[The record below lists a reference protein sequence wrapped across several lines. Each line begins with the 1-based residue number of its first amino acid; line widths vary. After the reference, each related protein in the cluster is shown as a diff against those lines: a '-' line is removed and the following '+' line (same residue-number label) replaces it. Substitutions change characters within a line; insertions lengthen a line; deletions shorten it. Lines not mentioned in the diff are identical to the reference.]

1 MKGLRFIFIF
11 ILLSMFYG
19 AFSQNKYTLSGTI
32 TDAESGEDLA
42 GAVLSVQNTSYNT
55 ICNPYGF
62 YSITIPEGNS
72 SIEVQFVGYENQ
84 LLEVDLHSSKV
95 INFRMKSVA
104 YELENIEVRGKG
116 ADQNVTSLGMGSLKL
131 NPKQIENIPVLFGER
146 DLIKT
151 MQLLPGV
158 KQAGEGNA
166 GFYVR
171 GGGLDQNL
179 ILLDEAPVYNASHL
193 LGFFSVFNS
202 EAIRDAE
209 LLKGSIPAEYG
220 GRASSVL
227 DIRMKEGN
235 MKDYHTTG
243 NVGLIA
249 SNLSFEGPVKKD
261 VSSFMVSARRTYA
274 DLFLNFA
281 PDKDLRETQL
291 YFYDLN
297 LKTNFKLNETNRLF
311 ISGYLGRDK
320 FRMEDQF
327 GFDWGSKTA
336 TVRLNHTFNEKLF
349 SNSSFIFSNYS
360 YEIDLSGDNDVL
372 LGSVI
377 QDFNLK
383 QDFSWYLNAKNTLK
397 FGANLIFHKIV
408 PGEVKASPGSVYS
421 TLAVRPRRALESAF
435 YISNSQKISERLK
448 IYYGLRLALFSN
460 VGPGDFYS
468 FDSNG
473 DFIKT
478 NSYDRFKWVKTQG
491 GPEPRLALN
500 YLINSKSAVKASYN
514 RIYQFIHLLSN
525 STSSTPTDVWLPSS
539 DNVKPQISDQWSVG
553 YFRNSQRNAIE
564 SSVELYYKNLQNQ
577 IDYRNGADLV
587 FNSTVEAELVF
598 GRGWAYGAE
607 FLFRKNEGKLTGW
620 LGYTWSRTMR
630 QFDLINQIDQ
640 SSKGLPFPARQDMQH
655 DISVVA
661 MYDLAR
667 KLKISATW
675 VYNTG
680 NAVTFPNGKY
690 EVDGRIVGYYTQR
703 NGYRMPDYHRL
714 DMGLTWI
721 RKQTARFESSWNF
734 SVYNAYGRE
743 NAYFISF
750 RQNKVN
756 PDKTE
761 AVQISLFKVIPS
773 VSYKFKF

>member
-1 MKGLRFIFIF
+1 MKCLRFIFIF
-11 ILLSMFYG
+11 ILMSVFSG
-19 AFSQNKYTLSGTI
+19 AFSQNKYTISGTI

-42 GAVLSVQNTSYNT
+42 GALLSVQNTSYNT

-62 YSITIPEGNS
+62 YSITIPEGDFN
-72 SIEVQFVGYENQ
+72 IEVQFVGYENQ
-84 LLEVDLHSSKV
+84 LLEVDLHSSQV

-104 YELENIEVRGKG
+104 YELENIEVRSKR
-116 ADQNVTSLGMGSLKL
+116 ADHNVTSLGMGSLKL

-249 SNLSFEGPVKKD
+249 SNLSFEGPIKED

-421 TLAVRPRRALESAF
+421 TLAVRPRRALESAL
-435 YISNSQKISERLK
+435 YVSNSQQVSERLK

-468 FDSNG
+468 FDSKGNL
-473 DFIKT
+473 IKT
-478 NSYDRFKWVKTQG
+478 NSYDQFEWVKTQG

-500 YLINSKSAVKASYN
+500 YQIGPDDAAKASYN

-553 YFRNSQRNAIE
+553 YFRNSDRNAIE

-620 LGYTWSRTMR
+620 LGYTWSKTMR

-640 SSKGLPFPARQDMQH
+640 NSKGLPFPARQDMQH

-714 DMGLTWI
+714 DLGLIWI
-721 RKQTARFESSWNF
+721 RKQTTRFESSWNF

-750 RQNKVN
+750 RQNKEN
-756 PDKTE
+756 PDQTE

>member
-1 MKGLRFIFIF
+1 MGLRLIIVA
-11 ILLSMFYG
+11 ILLSVFSG
-19 AFSQNKYTLSGTI
+19 AFSQKNYTLSGTI

-42 GAVLSVQNTSYNT
+42 GALLSVKNASYNT
-55 ICNPYGF
+55 ISNPYGF
-62 YSITIPEGNS
+62 YSITLPEGDYG
-72 SIEVQFVGYENQ
+72 IEIQFVGYENQ
-84 LLEVDLHSSKV
+84 LLKVDLYSGQV
-95 INFRMKSVA
+95 INFRMNPVSFN
-104 YELENIEVRGKG
+104 LDDIEVSGQR
-116 ADQNVTSLGMGSLKL
+116 ADHNITSLGMGSVKIS
-131 NPKQIENIPVLFGER
+131 PKQIESIPVLFGER

-151 MQLLPGV
+151 LQLMPGI
-158 KQAGEGNA
+158 KQAGEGNT

-235 MKDYHTTG
+235 MKDYHTSG
-243 NVGLIA
+243 NVGLIS
-249 SNLSFEGPVKKD
+249 SNLSFEGPIKTD

-274 DLFLNFA
+274 DLFLKFA
-281 PDKDLRETQL
+281 PNKDLRETDL

-297 LKTNFKLNETNRLF
+297 MKANFKLNELNRLF
-311 ISGYLGRDK
+311 VSGYLGRDK

-336 TVRLNHTFNEKLF
+336 TIRLNHTFSEKLF
-349 SNSSFIFSNYS
+349 SNSSLIFSNYS
-360 YEIDLSGDNDVL
+360 YQIDMSGDNDVL

-377 QDFNLK
+377 QDLNLK

-397 FGANLIFHKIV
+397 FGTNLIFHKIV
-408 PGEVKASPGSVYS
+408 PGEVEASPKSVYK
-421 TLAVRPRRALESAF
+421 TLEVRPRRALESAF
-435 YISNSQKISERLK
+435 YISNSQQLSERLK

-460 VGPGDFYS
+460 VGPGDFYR

-473 DFIKT
+473 NLIET
-478 NSYDRFKWVKTQG
+478 NSYDRFKWIKTQG

-500 YLINSKSAVKASYN
+500 YRIGTYDALKTSYN
-514 RIYQFIHLLSN
+514 RIYQFIHLLTN
-525 STSSTPTDVWLPSS
+525 STASTPTDVWLPSS

-553 YFRNSQRNAIE
+553 YFRNSAKNRYE

-577 IDYRNGADLV
+577 IDYRNGAELV

-620 LGYTWSRTMR
+620 LGYTLAKTIR
-630 QFDLINQIDQ
+630 QFDLINNGQA
-640 SSKGLPFPARQDMQH
+640 FPARQDRRH

-661 MYDLAR
+661 MYDLNR
-667 KLKISATW
+667 KLQLSATW

-690 EVDGRIVGYYTQR
+690 MVDGRVVGYYTQQ

-714 DMGLTWI
+714 DIGLTWI
-721 RKQTARFESSWNF
+721 RKQTTKFESSWNF

-750 RQNKVN
+750 RQNREN
-756 PDKTE
+756 PEKTE
-761 AVQISLFKVIPS
+761 AVQVSLFKIIPS

>member
-1 MKGLRFIFIF
+1 MVVRR
-11 ILLSMFYG
+11 ILSV
-19 AFSQNKYTLSGTI
+19 FSFVVLCFVAYSQQKYTLSGTI
-32 TDAESGEDLA
+32 SDASSGEDLI
-42 GAVLSVQNTSYNT
+42 GAVVTVQNTNYSAVSNS
-55 ICNPYGF
+55 YGF
-62 YSITIPEGNS
+62 YSISIPEGNYN
-72 SIEVQFVGYENQ
+72 INIRQMGYANQ
-84 LLEVDLHSSKV
+84 VVTLSLHSSQLH
-95 INFRMKSVA
+95 NFKMNAIS
-104 YELENIEVRGKG
+104 YELEDVEVSGERGDRNI
-116 ADQNVTSLGMGSLKL
+116 TSLEMGNVKI
-131 NPKQIENIPVLFGER
+131 NPKQIENIPVFFGER

-151 MQLLPGV
+151 MQLMPGV
-158 KQAGEGNA
+158 KAAGEGNT

-202 EAIRDAE
+202 EAIRDAN

-235 MKDYHTTG
+235 MKDYQTTG
-243 NVGLIA
+243 NVGLIS
-249 SNLSFEGPVKKD
+249 SNLSFEGPIKED
-261 VSSFMVSARRTYA
+261 VSSFMVSGRRTYA
-274 DLFLNFA
+274 DLFLQFA
-281 PDKDLRETQL
+281 PDKDIRDAQL

-297 LKTNFKLNETNRLF
+297 LKTNFKLNPTNRLF
-311 ISGYLGRDK
+311 ISGYLGRDN

-349 SNSSFIFSNYS
+349 SNSSAIFSNYS
-360 YEIDLSGDNDVL
+360 YQIDLNGDKDVIM
-372 LGSVI
+372 GSLI

-383 QDFSWYLNAKNTLK
+383 QDFSWYPNARNTVK
-397 FGANLIFHKIV
+397 FGVNLIFHKIV
-408 PGEVKASPGSVYS
+408 PGEIDAAAGSIYNS
-421 TLAVRPRRALESAF
+421 LAVRPRRAFEMSA
-435 YISNSQKISERLK
+435 YISNNQQLTKHLQV
-448 IYYGLRLALFSN
+448 YYGLRLALFSN
-460 VGPGDFYS
+460 IGPGNFYR
-468 FDSNG
+468 FDANG
-473 DFIKT
+473 NLTETI
-478 NSYDRFKWVKTQG
+478 SYNHFKWVKTQG

-500 YLINSKSAVKASYN
+500 YQLNDRSAVKASYN

-553 YFRNSQRNAIE
+553 YFRNMKKNRFE
-564 SSVELYYKNLQNQ
+564 TSVELYYKNLQNQ
-577 IDYRNGADLV
+577 IDYKNGADLV

-607 FLFRKNEGKLTGW
+607 FLFKKNYGKLTGW
-620 LGYTWSRTMR
+620 LGYTWSKTMR
-630 QFDLINQIDQ
+630 QFDQINN
-640 SSKGLPFPARQDMQH
+640 GNPFPARQDRRH
-655 DISVVA
+655 DVSIVA
-661 MYDLAR
+661 QYDITR
-667 KLKISATW
+667 KLNISATW

-690 EVDGRIVGYYTQR
+690 TIDGRTVGYYTQR

-714 DMGLTWI
+714 DLGLTWI
-721 RKQTARFESSWNF
+721 RKQTTRFESSWNF
-734 SVYNAYGRE
+734 SIYNAYGRE

-750 RQNKVN
+750 RQKKDN
-756 PDKTE
+756 PDETE
-761 AVQISLFKVIPS
+761 AVQISLFKFIPS

>member
-1 MKGLRFIFIF
+1 MF
-11 ILLSMFYG
+11 ILRIVIVISFVF
-19 AFSQNKYTLSGTI
+19 AFSGAISQQKYTLSGTI
-32 TDAESGEDLA
+32 SDASSGENLT
-42 GAVLSVQNTSYNT
+42 GTVVIVQNTNYSA
-55 ICNPYGF
+55 ICNSYGF
-62 YSITIPEGNS
+62 FSITIPEGEY
-72 SIEVQFVGYENQ
+72 SIQIRLMGYENQ
-84 LLEVDLHSSKV
+84 VVQVNLHSSQFM
-95 INFRMKSVA
+95 NFRLKSVS
-104 YELENIEVRGKG
+104 YELDNIEVRGER
-116 ADQNVTSLGMGSLKL
+116 ADRNLTSMEMGSVRI

-151 MQLLPGV
+151 MQLMPGI
-158 KQAGEGNA
+158 KQAGEGNT

-171 GGGLDQNL
+171 GGGIDQNL

-202 EAIRDAE
+202 EAIRDAT
-209 LLKGSIPAEYG
+209 LFKGSIPAEYG

-235 MKDYHTTG
+235 MKEYQTTG
-243 NVGLIA
+243 NVGLIS
-249 SNLSFEGPVKKD
+249 SNLSFEGPIKEEVG
-261 VSSFMVSARRTYA
+261 SFMVSARRTYA
-274 DLFLNFA
+274 DLFLKLA
-281 PDKDLRETQL
+281 PDKDIRDAQL

-297 LKTNFKLNETNRLF
+297 LKANYKLNETNRLF

-320 FRMEDQF
+320 FRIQDQF

-336 TVRLNHTFNEKLF
+336 TLRLNHTFNEKLF

-360 YEIDLSGDNDVL
+360 YQIDLSGDNDVI
-372 LGSVI
+372 LGSRI

-383 QDFSWYLNAKNTLK
+383 QDFEWYLNAKNTIK
-397 FGANLIFHKIV
+397 FGANLIAHKIV
-408 PGEVKASPGSVYS
+408 PGEISAAPGSAYS
-421 TLAVRPRRALESAF
+421 SLAVRPRRAFESAF
-435 YISNSQKISERLK
+435 YVSNSQQVSAQLQ
-448 IYYGLRLALFSN
+448 IYYGLRLALFTN
-460 VGPGDFYS
+460 VGPGDFYR
-468 FDSNG
+468 FDAEGNQIQSV
-473 DFIKT
+473 
-478 NSYDRFKWVKTQG
+478 SYDHFKWVKTQG

-500 YLINSKSAVKASYN
+500 YKVGAQSALKASYN

-553 YFRNSQRNAIE
+553 YFRNSKKNLFE
-564 SSVELYYKNLQNQ
+564 SSVEVYYKNLQNQ

-587 FNSTVEAELVF
+587 FNSTVEKELVF

-607 FLFRKNEGKLTGW
+607 FLIKKNYGKLTGW
-620 LGYTWSRTMR
+620 LGYTWSKTMR
-630 QFDLINQIDQ
+630 QFDQIN
-640 SSKGLPFPARQDMQH
+640 SGNPFPARQDQRH
-655 DISVVA
+655 DVSVVIL
-661 MYDLAR
+661 YDLTK

-690 EVDGRIVGYYTQR
+690 VVDGRTVGYYTQR

-714 DMGLTWI
+714 DLGLTWI
-721 RKQTARFESSWNF
+721 RKQTTKLESSWNV

-750 RQNKVN
+750 RQNKDN
-756 PDKTE
+756 PELTE
-761 AVQISLFKVIPS
+761 AIQISLFKIIPS

>member
-1 MKGLRFIFIF
+1 MGLRLFC
-11 ILLSMFYG
+11 ILILVNMFSG
-19 AFSQNKYTLSGTI
+19 AFSQKNFTLSGTI
-32 TDAESGEDLA
+32 VDTESGEDLA
-42 GAVLSVQNTSYNT
+42 GAVLDVQQTNFNTL
-55 ICNPYGF
+55 CNSYGF
-62 YSITIPEGNS
+62 YSITIPEGDY
-72 SIEVQFVGYENQ
+72 SISVQFVGYENQ
-84 LLEVDLHSSKV
+84 LIRISLHSNQI
-95 INFRMKSVA
+95 INFRMKSVS
-104 YELENIEVRGKG
+104 YELDNIEVKG
-116 ADQNVTSLGMGSLKL
+116 EAADHNITSLGMGSIKIK
-131 NPKQIENIPVLFGER
+131 PRQIENIPVLFGEH

-151 MQLLPGV
+151 LQLMPGV
-158 KQAGEGNA
+158 KQAGEGNT

-179 ILLDEAPVYNASHL
+179 ILLDEAPVYNAAHL

-235 MKDYHTTG
+235 MKEFHTTG
-243 NVGLIA
+243 NIGLIS
-249 SNLSFEGPVKKD
+249 SNMSFEGPIKED

-274 DLFLNFA
+274 DLFLKFA

-297 LKTNFKLNETNRLF
+297 LKTNFKLNESNRLF
-311 ISGYLGRDK
+311 VSGYLGRDK
-320 FRMEDQF
+320 FMMHDQF

-336 TVRLNHTFNEKLF
+336 TIRLNHTYNEKLF
-349 SNSSFIFSNYS
+349 SNSSLIFSNYS
-360 YEIDLSGDNDVL
+360 YQIDMSGDNDVL
-372 LGSVI
+372 LGSEI
-377 QDFNLK
+377 QDYNLK

-397 FGANLIFHKIV
+397 FGANLIVHKIV
-408 PGEVKASPGSVYS
+408 PGEVEASPNSGYH
-421 TLAVRPRRALESAF
+421 TLAVRPRHALESAL
-435 YISNSQKISERLK
+435 YVSNSQQLSKYLK
-448 IYYGLRLALFSN
+448 IYYGMRMALFSN
-460 VGPGDFYS
+460 VGPGDFYH
-468 FDSNG
+468 FDKDGNLMHT
-473 DFIKT
+473 I
-478 NSYDRFKWVKTQG
+478 SYNQFKWVKTQG

-500 YLINSKSAVKASYN
+500 YQIGSQDALKTSYN

-553 YFRNSQRNAIE
+553 YFHNSQKNMFE
-564 SSVELYYKNLQNQ
+564 SSVELYYKNLLNQ

-620 LGYTWSRTMR
+620 MGYTWAKTMR
-630 QFDLINQIDQ
+630 QFDKINDGH
-640 SSKGLPFPARQDMQH
+640 SFPARQDRRH
-655 DISVVA
+655 DFSVVA
-661 MYDLAR
+661 IYDLSR
-667 KLKISATW
+667 KLKFSATW

-690 EVDGRIVGYYTQR
+690 VVDGRIVGHYTQR

-714 DMGLTWI
+714 DLGLNWI
-721 RKQTARFESSWNF
+721 RKHTAKFESSWNF
-734 SVYNAYGRE
+734 SIYNVYGRE

-750 RQNKVN
+750 RQNKED
-756 PDKTE
+756 PEKTE
-761 AVQISLFKVIPS
+761 AVQISLFKIIPS
-773 VSYKFKF
+773 ISYKFKF